1 MDESQGHLGGEV
13 FYDFGDM
20 SCGELLIA
28 MLKALRPLSPG
39 ALFELRSLD
48 PGAPVDIP
56 AWCRLRGHEL
66 LTRAGGPDKTY
77 YLLKK
82 GGTS

>member
-1 MDESQGHLGGEV
+1 MEKSQGHLGGEV
-13 FYDFGDM
+13 CYDFGEM
-20 SCGELLIA
+20 SCGELLIEL
-28 MLKALRPLSPG
+28 LKALRPIAPG

-48 PGAPVDIP
+48 PAAPVDIP
-56 AWCRLRGHEL
+56 AWCRLRGHTL

-77 YLLKK
+77 YLLRK